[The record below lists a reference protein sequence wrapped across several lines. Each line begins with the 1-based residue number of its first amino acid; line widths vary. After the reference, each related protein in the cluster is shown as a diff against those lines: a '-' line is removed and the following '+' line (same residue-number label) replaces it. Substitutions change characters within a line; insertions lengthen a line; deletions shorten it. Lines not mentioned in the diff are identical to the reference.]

1 MKQAT
6 FFFYKHF
13 VCINKLG
20 NWLFSEPILYSHQS
34 CDKVLKKLTK
44 QPKHTSKKKKKK
56 KKMTMMMMMMWQ
68 QQKYDNEEDGDDEED
83 DNNDEEDADAVEKED
98 STYKEDS
105 NRRSKIQRQTLSYPR
120 RNNWYLER
128 RKAVNFCIRDCLL
141 LRRPSSL
148 ARTISMNCGRRGS
161 FANLAGTVR
170 SETGSRMR
178 IQDYFII
185 SSQKLKRGWIL
196 TTSQYTVN
204 TCFIF

>member
-1 MKQAT
+1 
-6 FFFYKHF
+6 
-13 VCINKLG
+13 
-20 NWLFSEPILYSHQS
+20 
-34 CDKVLKKLTK
+34 
-44 QPKHTSKKKKKK
+44 
-56 KKMTMMMMMMWQ
+56 MTMMMMMMWQ

-98 STYKEDS
+98 STYKEDSNS